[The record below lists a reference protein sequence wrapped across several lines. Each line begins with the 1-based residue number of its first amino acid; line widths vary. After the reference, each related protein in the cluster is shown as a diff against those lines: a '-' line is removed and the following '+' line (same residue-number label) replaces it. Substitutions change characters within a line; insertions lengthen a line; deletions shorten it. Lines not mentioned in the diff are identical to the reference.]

1 MIELLK
7 RQSVSERRQ
16 PVIVIDIFNDDIKAS
31 EYINNV
37 LGSETYEKI
46 CDVIN
51 DNIRRQAIES
61 RYNFLIIYEQTK
73 EYRLVYSW
81 SDVLDKC
88 RNYSMFD
95 ENDKSSFPY
104 WFAHWCSFQL
114 CALNLGVWK
123 FKYLFHD
130 CEKPWLRLIWPYKK
144 VQKWH
149 RTHNGHHLEYG
160 LKYGFDKIDWKALM
174 IDWECSQMSKKQ
186 CPLNCREEME
196 NKLSEEKWQPYEKE
210 IRTYLE
216 PLLDSYML

>member
-1 MIELLK
+1 MIELQQ
-7 RQSVSERRQ
+7 RHSPIERRC
-16 PVIVIDIFNDDIKAS
+16 PLVVIDTVQNKPEDIEWLVDNFGKDRFLRICEQIHES
-31 EYINNV
+31 FSTNYV
-37 LGSETYEKI
+37 LNY
-46 CDVIN
+46 
-51 DNIRRQAIES
+51 
-61 RYNFLIIYEQTK
+61 LIVDAYHKDWDLVSTWDEVK
-73 EYRLVYSW
+73 ER
-81 SDVLDKC
+81 C
-88 RNYSMFD
+88 CNYSMFD

-114 CALNLGVWK
+114 CALNLGIWK

-149 RTHNGHHLEYG
+149 RTHNSHHLEYG
-160 LKYGFDKIDWKALM
+160 LKHGFDKIDWKALM

-196 NKLSEEKWQPYEKE
+196 NKLLEEKWQPYEKE

>member
-1 MIELLK
+1 MIELQQ
-7 RQSVSERRQ
+7 RHSPIERCC
-16 PVIVIDIFNDDIKAS
+16 PLVVIDTVQNKPEDIEWLVDNFGKDRFLRICEQIHES
-31 EYINNV
+31 FSTNYV
-37 LGSETYEKI
+37 LNYLIVDTYHKDWDLVSTWDE
-46 CDVIN
+46 V
-51 DNIRRQAIES
+51 
-61 RYNFLIIYEQTK
+61 K
-73 EYRLVYSW
+73 ER
-81 SDVLDKC
+81 C
-88 RNYSMFD
+88 CNYSMFD

-114 CALNLGVWK
+114 CSLNLGIWK

-149 RTHNGHHLEYG
+149 RTHNSHHLEYG
-160 LKYGFDKIDWKALM
+160 LKHGFDKIDWKALM

>member
-51 DNIRRQAIES
+51 DNIRRANELI
-61 RYNFLIIYEQTK
+61 YNFLIIYEQTK

-88 RNYSMFD
+88 RNFSMFD
-95 ENDKSSFPY
+95 YD
-104 WFAHWCSFQL
+104 
-114 CALNLGVWK
+114 
-123 FKYLFHD
+123 
-130 CEKPWLRLIWPYKK
+130 
-144 VQKWH
+144 
-149 RTHNGHHLEYG
+149 
-160 LKYGFDKIDWKALM
+160 
-174 IDWECSQMSKKQ
+174 
-186 CPLNCREEME
+186 
-196 NKLSEEKWQPYEKE
+196 
-210 IRTYLE
+210 
-216 PLLDSYML
+216 

>member
-46 CDVIN
+46 CHVIN
-51 DNIRRQAIES
+51 DNIRRANEL

-88 RNYSMFD
+88 RNFSMFD
-95 ENDKSSFPY
+95 YDEKSSFGY
-104 WFAHWCSFQL
+104 WFAHWCAYQMT
-114 CALNLGVWK
+114 ALNLGIWK

-130 CEKPWLRLIWPYKK
+130 IEKPWLKLFWPYEK
-144 VQKWH
+144 VQSWH
-149 RTHNGHHLEYG
+149 HNHNKHHLQYG
-160 LKYGFDKIDWKALM
+160 VEHGFDNIDWEALM
-174 IDWECSQMSKKQ
+174 IDWECCSLSKRQ

-196 NKLSEEKWQPYEKE
+196 RILQEYKWKNYKSE
-210 IRTYLE
+210 IREHLE
-216 PLLDSYML
+216 PLLNKYML

>member
-149 RTHNGHHLEYG
+149 RTHNSHHLEYG
-160 LKYGFDKIDWKALM
+160 LNHGFDKIDWKALM

>member
-1 MIELLK
+1 MIELQQ
-7 RQSVSERRQ
+7 RHSPIERRC
-16 PVIVIDIFNDDIKAS
+16 PLV
-31 EYINNV
+31 
-37 LGSETYEKI
+37 
-46 CDVIN
+46 VIN
-51 DNIRRQAIES
+51 TMQNEPEDIEWLVDNFGKDRCLRICEQVYES
-61 RYNFLIIYEQTK
+61 FNTNYVLNYLIVDVYHKDWDLVSTWDEVK
-73 EYRLVYSW
+73 ER
-81 SDVLDKC
+81 C
-88 RNYSMFD
+88 CNYSMFD
-95 ENDKSSFPY
+95 ENNKSSFPY

-114 CALNLGVWK
+114 CALNLSIWK

-149 RTHNGHHLEYG
+149 RTHNSHHLEYG
-160 LKYGFDKIDWKALM
+160 LKHGFDKIDWKALM

>member
-51 DNIRRQAIES
+51 DNIRRANEL

-88 RNYSMFD
+88 RNFSMFD

-149 RTHNGHHLEYG
+149 RTHNSHHLEYG
-160 LKYGFDKIDWKALM
+160 LKHGFDKIDWKALM

-196 NKLSEEKWQPYEKE
+196 NKLSEEKWQPYKKE

>member
-1 MIELLK
+1 MIELQQ
-7 RQSVSERRQ
+7 RHSPIERRC
-16 PVIVIDIFNDDIKAS
+16 PLV
-31 EYINNV
+31 
-37 LGSETYEKI
+37 
-46 CDVIN
+46 VIN
-51 DNIRRQAIES
+51 TMQNEHEDIEWLVDNFGKDRCLRICEQVYES
-61 RYNFLIIYEQTK
+61 FNTNYVLNYLIVDVYHKDWDLVSTWDEVK
-73 EYRLVYSW
+73 ER
-81 SDVLDKC
+81 C
-88 RNYSMFD
+88 CNYSMFD

-149 RTHNGHHLEYG
+149 RTHNSHHLEYG
-160 LKYGFDKIDWKALM
+160 LKHGFDKIDWKALM

>member
-1 MIELLK
+1 MIELQQ
-7 RQSVSERRQ
+7 RHSPIERRC
-16 PVIVIDIFNDDIKAS
+16 PLVVINTMQNEPKDIKWLVDNFGKDMYLRIC
-31 EYINNV
+31 EQINKSFNTNYV
-37 LGSETYEKI
+37 LNYLI
-46 CDVIN
+46 VDVYHK
-51 DNIRRQAIES
+51 DWDLVSTWDEV
-61 RYNFLIIYEQTK
+61 K
-73 EYRLVYSW
+73 ER
-81 SDVLDKC
+81 C
-88 RNYSMFD
+88 CNYSMFD

-114 CALNLGVWK
+114 CSLNLGIWN

-149 RTHNGHHLEYG
+149 RTHNSHHLEYG
-160 LKYGFDKIDWKALM
+160 LKHGFDKIDWKALM

>member
-51 DNIRRQAIES
+51 DNIRRANEL

-88 RNYSMFD
+88 RNFSMFD

-130 CEKPWLRLIWPYKK
+130 CEKPWLRLIWPYNK
-144 VQKWH
+144 VQKGH
-149 RTHNGHHLEYG
+149 RTHNSHHLEYG
-160 LKYGFDKIDWKALM
+160 LKDGFDKIDWKALM

-196 NKLSEEKWQPYEKE
+196 NKLSEEKWQPYKKE

>member
-1 MIELLK
+1 MIELQQ
-7 RQSVSERRQ
+7 RHSPIERRC
-16 PVIVIDIFNDDIKAS
+16 PLVVIDTVQNKPEDIEWLVDNFGKNRFLRICEQIHES
-31 EYINNV
+31 FSTNYV
-37 LGSETYEKI
+37 LNYLI
-46 CDVIN
+46 VDVYHK
-51 DNIRRQAIES
+51 DWDLVSTWDEV
-61 RYNFLIIYEQTK
+61 K
-73 EYRLVYSW
+73 ER
-81 SDVLDKC
+81 C
-88 RNYSMFD
+88 CNYSMFD

-114 CALNLGVWK
+114 CALNLGIWK
-123 FKYLFHD
+123 LKYLFHD

-149 RTHNGHHLEYG
+149 RTHNSHHLEYG
-160 LKYGFDKIDWKALM
+160 LKHGFDKIDWKALM

-216 PLLDSYML
+216 PLLDSYVL

>member
-51 DNIRRQAIES
+51 DNIRRQAIEP

-88 RNYSMFD
+88 RNFSMFD

-114 CALNLGVWK
+114 CALNLGIWK